1 MDSGEHAPPSYT
13 RAAQIWDEKR
23 LLRGAPVSYQ
33 YDPWLR
39 RGSPSIPPEKLAE
52 MRARARPFPANA
64 TDEYTQTPGFSV
76 RALAAEARERLER
89 ASGGK

>member
-23 LLRGAPVSYQ
+23 LLRGPPVSYQ

-39 RGSPSIPPEKLAE
+39 RGSRHLPAGELEA
-52 MRARARPFPANA
+52 MRARARPFPENA
-64 TDEYTQTPGFSV
+64 TDESSQTPGFSV
-76 RALAAEARERLER
+76 RALAAEARAR
-89 ASGGK
+89 AEEPSAK